1 MRMRIHAGGMFM
13 FCMKCGQNLPD
24 DAVFCSKCGNKV
36 GHGATSSNDRI
47 IHLKCSSCGGSMSVD
62 ADRPVL
68 TCPYCGASDLI
79 NESDNVTIQ
88 RIQSKAYRDVQ
99 LGEQRSHKEV
109 EIAKTT
115 TELEKKKLEA
125 KTERASSIV
134 FFVLAF
140 FMMLFVFFIAPNGD
154 KIMDL
159 LESIFK

>member
-1 MRMRIHAGGMFM
+1 M

-36 GHGATSSNDRI
+36 GHGVTSSNDKI

-99 LGEQRSHKEV
+99 LGEQRTHKEV

-115 TELEKKKLEA
+115 TELEKEKLEA
-125 KTERASSIV
+125 KVARSFLIV
-134 FFVLAF
+134 FFLLAF
-140 FMMLFVFFIAPNGD
+140 FMFSSIFFIAPNSN